1 MGKIAVTIELTESE
15 IKKLEKLTDTE
26 LYDDG
31 YYNDELISDAIE
43 ILIGNV

>member
-1 MGKIAVTIELTESE
+1 MDKIEVIIELTESE

-31 YYNDELISDAIE
+31 YYDGDLISDAIE
-43 ILIGNV
+43 ILIANV

>member
-31 YYNDELISDAIE
+31 YYDDDLISDAIE
-43 ILIGNV
+43 ILIANV

>member
-15 IKKLEKLTDTE
+15 IKKLEKLTDAE

>member
-26 LYDDG
+26 LIDDD
-31 YYNDELISDAIE
+31 YIDDDSISDAIE
-43 ILIGNV
+43 ILIANV